1 MDNKAKLTPP
11 WFGYVNKLIAL
22 FEEDPEIKMDF
33 DDDNLNLKLYVD
45 NTDKADALDEL
56 LPDSVDFGGEKLI
69 ITVIPDNENY
79 TRSKARLLDLAFRG
93 NPVVTDIVEVEGAFT
108 NPMMY
113 IEFRK
118 EVIQFY
124 DDNLGDLHGNR
135 STLLQDIAKE
145 VFDGAE
151 GVFFCTDNE
160 EDDNG

>member
-22 FEEDPEIKMDF
+22 FDEDPEIRIEF
-33 DDDNLNLKLYVD
+33 DADKLKLELYVD
-45 NTDKADALDEL
+45 NTDKADALEEL
-56 LPDSVDFGGEKLI
+56 LPDSVDFGGEELT
-69 ITVIPDNENY
+69 ITVVPYDNDC
-79 TRSKARLLDLAFRG
+79 TRTKARLLDLAFRG

-118 EVIQFY
+118 EVVQYY

>member
-1 MDNKAKLTPP
+1 MDNKTKLTPP

-93 NPVVTDIVEVEGAFT
+93 NPVVTDIAEVEGAFT

-118 EVIQFY
+118 KVIQYY